1 MNVCA
6 MSLSIDYLQ
15 HEPPV
20 QSKCLRATKT
30 NAMRYIWCHIQIQ
43 ININKEATN
52 EQ

>member
-20 QSKCLRATKT
+20 QSIYLRVSKT
-30 NAMRYIWCHIQIQ
+30 NATRYIRCHIQIQ
-43 ININKEATN
+43 ININKETTN